1 MKTNDLK
8 RGVYEALL
16 PEQFEDNIDRLI
28 VSCVLYTHLEKVI
41 SIEDKNQNNSRQ
53 LAQSYSQI
61 FISNFIE
68 YKSNA
73 VGYNLIRQ
81 TIVSYRKNSF
91 LEFLTSQIEEVK
103 KLYENKNKSRSIF
116 NCKVLSVYV

>member
-53 LAQSYSQI
+53 LAQHEKLKIKEAWRKLQI
-61 FISNFIE
+61 
-68 YKSNA
+68 K
-73 VGYNLIRQ
+73 LI
-81 TIVSYRKNSF
+81 F
-91 LEFLTSQIEEVK
+91 
-103 KLYENKNKSRSIF
+103 
-116 NCKVLSVYV
+116 